1 MKDNRVMSLGKRSKE
16 ETLQNLTPKSVK
28 DMAAK
33 VLKHNKTIEMF
44 KAMAIVNLKMGN
56 LHLEVQSLKTILTT
70 MEVYKNR
77 DCEEYKK

>member
-16 ETLQNLTPKSVK
+16 ETPQNLTPKSIK

-44 KAMAIVNLKMGN
+44 KAMAIFNLKMGN
-56 LHLEVQSLKTILTT
+56 LRLEVQSLNYINHNGSLEKQGL
-70 MEVYKNR
+70 
-77 DCEEYKK
+77 